1 MKLRNQAVKYGK
13 KVVQRVAAVGAG
25 AMVLAGS
32 AMAAVPTEIT
42 TAITDAKSDS
52 TEVAGLCLGLA
63 GILFGFRAIKRA
75 MH

>member
-1 MKLRNQAVKYGK
+1 MLKKIAAKGSAVL
-13 KVVQRVAAVGAG
+13 AG
-25 AMVLAGS
+25 AMVLVGS

-42 TAITDAKSDS
+42 TAITDAKEDS
-52 TEVAGLCLGLA
+52 TTVAGLCLGLA